1 MSFQGK
7 LSGCDIKS
15 YLFEKS
21 RITQQQEVERSYH
34 IFYQMLQPAVPDLKV
49 RTVENQ
55 FLDITP
61 RKNAFSRTLST
72 ITPMSVKAGPRC
84 SYLFFCN
91 YFHSTFPVSHLVVEI
106 TWSSSRQVD
115 SIDDN
120 EELQFTDT
128 AFDIIGFSETE
139 KWNCYKVRA
148 GQIRIRIFFWTNIF
162 LNIKQFK
169 MRFIP
174 RSQQRSWQWERW
186 SSSKRE
192 ERSSASLTLKTISE
206 RFVWKTMQIKM
217 VD

>member
-55 FLDITP
+55 LIDIRP
-61 RKNAFSRTLST
+61 RKNVSSRTLST
-72 ITPMSVKAGPRC
+72 TTPMSVKEGPRC
-84 SYLFFCN
+84 PHFFMYL
-91 YFHSTFPVSHLVVEI
+91 YHHSTFPVSHLVVKI
-106 TWSSSRQVD
+106 TSSSSHQVD

-148 GQIRIRIFFWTNIF
+148 GQIRMKLSFGQIFVSLSN
-162 LNIKQFK
+162 KY
-169 MRFIP
+169 IP
-174 RSQQRSWQWERW
+174 RSQQRS
-186 SSSKRE
+186 
-192 ERSSASLTLKTISE
+192 
-206 RFVWKTMQIKM
+206 
-217 VD
+217 

>member
-49 RTVENQ
+49 RTIENQ
-55 FLDITP
+55 LIDIRP
-61 RKNAFSRTLST
+61 RTNAFSRTLST
-72 ITPMSVKAGPRC
+72 TTPMSVKEGPRC
-84 SYLFFCN
+84 PHLFMYLCP
-91 YFHSTFPVSHLVVEI
+91 HSTLLVPHLVVKI
-106 TWSSSRQVD
+106 TWSSSHQVD

-139 KWNCYKVRA
+139 KWNCYKVRTGHIRIKLSF
-148 GQIRIRIFFWTNIF
+148 GQIFFLISNN
-162 LNIKQFK
+162 L
-169 MRFIP
+169 
-174 RSQQRSWQWERW
+174 RW
-186 SSSKRE
+186 DLFPGHSSGHDNGRDEVQAKGKRGAV
-192 ERSSASLTLKTISE
+192 RA
-206 RFVWKTMQIKM
+206 WH
-217 VD
+217 